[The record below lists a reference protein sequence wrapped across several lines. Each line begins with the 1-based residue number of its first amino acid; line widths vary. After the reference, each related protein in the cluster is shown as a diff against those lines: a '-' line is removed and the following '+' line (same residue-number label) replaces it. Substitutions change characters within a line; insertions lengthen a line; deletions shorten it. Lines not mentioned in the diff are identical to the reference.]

1 MRGKVIIS
9 HTGTGLL
16 GNVLI
21 ISVISVLMADQE
33 LFFTRGDLEI
43 LAYHED
49 PTTVLSVTGKSMLPS
64 SLV

>member
-1 MRGKVIIS
+1 
-9 HTGTGLL
+9 
-16 GNVLI
+16 
-21 ISVISVLMADQE
+21 MADQE
-33 LFFTRGDLEI
+33 LFFTLGDLEI